1 MKKMTILLTMLLA
14 FGATSAIAGKA
25 TRAQAAKSIVAA
37 VQANN
42 KVRKMGFEWR
52 DTYKK
57 LLGPAKQAYRKGN
70 FSKAMK
76 LANTAMA
83 HARLGMKQAKMA
95 NGAGL
100 HN

>member
-1 MKKMTILLTMLLA
+1 MKKIAILLTMLLA

-25 TRAQAAKSIVAA
+25 TRAQAANAILAA

-57 LLGPAKQAYRKGN
+57 LLGPAKKAYRKGN
-70 FSKAMK
+70 YAKAIK
-76 LANTAMA
+76 LANMA
-83 HARLGMKQAKMA
+83 KTHAKLGMEQAKKA
-95 NGAGL
+95 KYADL
-100 HN
+100 HQ